1 MLGYALVRCGLDPSL
16 VVGGT
21 VPQLG
26 GGARSGR
33 GDAFVAEACEYDRS
47 FLQLHPTVA
56 VVTNVEADHLDTYP
70 GGLPEIQA
78 AFDEF
83 VGLVPQHGRVIVNGD
98 DPNSRPLAHA
108 SAAPVWKVGR
118 GLGNDWTLVPAG
130 LRDGCPQGRLLHE
143 GKLAAELVLHVPG
156 QHNLMNAAMAVAAA
170 VAAGADVKQAAQAV
184 GDFRGV
190 DRRQSHLGTV
200 AGCDVVDDYAHHP
213 TEIRATLAALR
224 DRYLPSGHGRLV
236 CIFQPHQ
243 ASRTRHLLADFA
255 TSFTAADLLFVPD
268 IYSVRDT
275 ADDRRFVTSDTLAA
289 RVRDAGGHAEHVPD
303 FAAVADRVRGE
314 LRPGD
319 VVVTMGAGDVWRVG
333 RMLLDAPTPT
343 REAA

>member
-1 MLGYALVRCGLDPSL
+1 
-16 VVGGT
+16 
-21 VPQLG
+21 
-26 GGARSGR
+26 
-33 GDAFVAEACEYDRS
+33 
-47 FLQLHPTVA
+47 
-56 VVTNVEADHLDTYP
+56 
-70 GGLPEIQA
+70 
-78 AFDEF
+78 
-83 VGLVPQHGRVIVNGD
+83 
-98 DPNSRPLAHA
+98 
-108 SAAPVWKVGR
+108 
-118 GLGNDWTLVPAG
+118 
-130 LRDGCPQGRLLHE
+130 
-143 GKLAAELVLHVPG
+143 
-156 QHNLMNAAMAVAAA
+156 MNAAMAVAAA